1 MQWKYFAAVLVAA
14 QVVAQLLLLF
24 MLEPGFDLTAVGFVA
39 LRRVAIAY
47 LAVSI
52 LGGLFVSR
60 WIMIVMAAIPVVAA
74 AILAVAHWFDP
85 APLRSLRRWF
95 SARAPSAAELVE
107 QQPGSG
113 PDGKPGG

>member
-14 QVVAQLLLLF
+14 QIVAQLLLLF

-39 LRRVAIAY
+39 LRRVAMAY

-52 LGGLFVSR
+52 LGGLLVSR
-60 WIMIVMAAIPVVAA
+60 WITIVMAAIPVLAA
-74 AILAVAHWFDP
+74 AILAVAYWFDP
-85 APLRSLRRWF
+85 APLRTLRRRF
-95 SARAPSAAELVE
+95 SARSPSAAKLVE
-107 QQPGSG
+107 QQPGPG

>member
-60 WIMIVMAAIPVVAA
+60 WITIVMAAIPVLAA
-74 AILAVAHWFDP
+74 AILAVAYWFDP
-85 APLRSLRRWF
+85 APLRSLRRWIA
-95 SARAPSAAELVE
+95 ARAPSAAELVE